1 MHHWIIIIQLTCT
14 LLPES
19 SANYTILK
27 IHFWAALQTL
37 SRHDKFFISCLDKG
51 DTLEK
56 TKIVP
61 RTRMALSEIMTI
73 LIMFHLSGYRTFK
86 WYYQKHVMQHQK
98 KDFPN
103 LVSYNRFVEIMEY
116 ALVPLILYIVRARFV
131 KCSGIS
137 FVDSTPIKVC
147 DNHRIRSNHVF
158 SEYAKRG
165 KSSMGWFYGFKLHL
179 IINDKGEILSFC
191 LTSGN
196 VDDREEIVMNSLTKE
211 IFGKLFADRGYISQK
226 LFEKLL
232 EKDITLITRAK
243 KNMKNKLMD
252 YYDRLMLRKRT
263 VIESVNDFLK
273 NICNIE
279 HSRHRSITNFL
290 VNLVSALAAYS
301 FLPKKPSICPVSNMP
316 KGILCLVD

>member
-1 MHHWIIIIQLTCT
+1 M
-14 LLPES
+14 
-19 SANYTILK
+19 
-27 IHFWAALQTL
+27 
-37 SRHDKFFISCLDKG
+37 DKN
-51 DTLEK
+51 EVVPK
-56 TKIVP
+56 TK
-61 RTRMALSEIMTI
+61 MALSEIMTI
-73 LIMFHLSGYRTFK
+73 VIMYHLSGYRTFK
-86 WYYQKHVMQHQK
+86 HYYTRHVMKYQKQ
-98 KDFPN
+98 DFPT
-103 LVSYNRFVEIMEY
+103 LVSYNRFVEIMRY
-116 ALVPLILYIVRARFV
+116 AFVPLLLYTIRGRFG

-147 DNHRIRSNHVF
+147 DNHRIRTHHLF
-158 SEYAKRG
+158 SKYAKRG

-196 VDDREEIVMNSLTKE
+196 VDDRNEAVMDSLTKE

-232 EKDITLITRAK
+232 EKDITLVTRAK
-243 KNMKNKLMD
+243 KNMKNKLMNL
-252 YYDRLMLRKRT
+252 YDRLMLRKRT

-273 NICNIE
+273 NICDIE

-301 FLPKKPSICPVSNMP
+301 LLPKKPSICAVSDIPN
-316 KGILCLVD
+316 GILCLVD

>member
-1 MHHWIIIIQLTCT
+1 MEQVAVFCDVDDFCKEYERYCMHSLMMEKQRII
-14 LLPES
+14 P
-19 SANYTILK
+19 K
-27 IHFWAALQTL
+27 
-37 SRHDKFFISCLDKG
+37 
-51 DTLEK
+51 
-56 TKIVP
+56 
-61 RTRMALSEIMTI
+61 TRMALSEIMTI
-73 LIMFHLSGYRTFK
+73 LIMYHLSGYRTFK
-86 WYYQKHVMQHQK
+86 WYYTKYVMVYQK
-98 KDFPN
+98 KNYPD

-116 ALVPLILYIVRARFV
+116 ALVPLVLYIVRARFV

-147 DNHRIRSNHVF
+147 DNHRIRTNHVF
-158 SEYAKRG
+158 SEYAKMG

-179 IINDKGEILSFC
+179 IINEQGEILSFC

-196 VDDREEIVMNSLTKE
+196 VDDRNEKVMDSLTKE
-211 IFGKLFADRGYISQK
+211 IFGKLFADRGCISQK
-226 LFEKLL
+226 LFENLL
-232 EKDITLITRAK
+232 KKDITLITRAK
-243 KNMKNKLMD
+243 ENMKNKLMD

-301 FLPKKPSICPVSNMP
+301 FLPKKPSICSTSDTP

>member
-1 MHHWIIIIQLTCT
+1 MEQVAVFCDVDDFCKEYERYCMHSLMMEKQRII
-14 LLPES
+14 P
-19 SANYTILK
+19 K
-27 IHFWAALQTL
+27 
-37 SRHDKFFISCLDKG
+37 
-51 DTLEK
+51 
-56 TKIVP
+56 
-61 RTRMALSEIMTI
+61 TRMALSEIMTI
-73 LIMFHLSGYRTFK
+73 LIMYHLSGYRTFK
-86 WYYQKHVMQHQK
+86 WYYTKYVMVYQK
-98 KDFPN
+98 KNYPD
-103 LVSYNRFVEIMEY
+103 LVSYNRFVEIMKY
-116 ALVPLILYIVRARFV
+116 ALVPLVLYIVRARFV

-147 DNHRIRSNHVF
+147 DNHRIRTNHVF
-158 SEYAKRG
+158 SEYAKMG

-179 IINDKGEILSFC
+179 IINEQGEILSFC

-196 VDDREEIVMNSLTKE
+196 VDDRNEAVMDSLTKE

-226 LFEKLL
+226 LFENLL
-232 EKDITLITRAK
+232 KKDITLITRAK

-301 FLPKKPSICPVSNMP
+301 FLPKKPSICSTFDTP

>member
-1 MHHWIIIIQLTCT
+1 M
-14 LLPES
+14 
-19 SANYTILK
+19 
-27 IHFWAALQTL
+27 
-37 SRHDKFFISCLDKG
+37 
-51 DTLEK
+51 
-56 TKIVP
+56 
-61 RTRMALSEIMTI
+61 
-73 LIMFHLSGYRTFK
+73 
-86 WYYQKHVMQHQK
+86 
-98 KDFPN
+98 
-103 LVSYNRFVEIMEY
+103 
-116 ALVPLILYIVRARFV
+116 
-131 KCSGIS
+131 
-137 FVDSTPIKVC
+137 
-147 DNHRIRSNHVF
+147 
-158 SEYAKRG
+158 G

-179 IINDKGEILSFC
+179 IINEQGEILSFC

-196 VDDREEIVMNSLTKE
+196 VDDRNEAVMDSLTKE

-232 EKDITLITRAK
+232 KKDITLITRAK

-301 FLPKKPSICPVSNMP
+301 FLPKKPSICSSSDMP

>member
-1 MHHWIIIIQLTCT
+1 MEQVAIFCDVDDFCKEYEEYCMHSLMMEEHKII
-14 LLPES
+14 
-19 SANYTILK
+19 
-27 IHFWAALQTL
+27 
-37 SRHDKFFISCLDKG
+37 
-51 DTLEK
+51 
-56 TKIVP
+56 P

-86 WYYQKHVMQHQK
+86 WYYQKQVMQHQK

-116 ALVPLILYIVRARFV
+116 ALVPLVLYIVKARFV

-147 DNHRIRSNHVF
+147 DNHRIRTNHVF
-158 SEYAKRG
+158 SEYAKKG

-179 IINDKGEILSFC
+179 IINDEGEILSFC

-196 VDDREEIVMNSLTKE
+196 VDDRDENVINSLTKE

-232 EKDITLITRAK
+232 KKDITLITRAR

-252 YYDRLMLRKRT
+252 YYDRIMLRKRT

-290 VNLVSALAAYS
+290 VNLLSALAAYS
-301 FLPKKPSICPVSNMP
+301 FLPKKPSICSASDFP
-316 KGILCLVD
+316 KDFLCLVD